1 MVEILSDR
9 HGVKP
14 VSTATTHISPEEE
27 AAINGL
33 LLRMR
38 EAWERGDGAAYG
50 SVFTEDARYVS
61 ATGTRTVGREQISAS
76 HQQIFD
82 SFFAGTR
89 LSSSFPFELQPVA
102 PGLILIHASGAVLF
116 SGEREQTVA
125 PNGLL
130 TIVAVATDDGWR
142 IASFANTPTGRARSA
157 RFVLRYLR
165 ARLRA
170 LQIESAKARTHMLH
184 QKRDNIARWRG

>member
-1 MVEILSDR
+1 M
-9 HGVKP
+9 
-14 VSTATTHISPEEE
+14 STPTTHISPEQQ

-33 LLRMR
+33 LLQMR
-38 EAWERGDGAAYG
+38 EAWERGDGTAYG
-50 SVFTEDARYVS
+50 SLFTEDARYVS
-61 ATGTRTVGREQISAS
+61 ATGTRTVGPDQIAAS

-89 LSSSFPFELQPVA
+89 VGSSFLSEFQLVS
-102 PGLILIHASGAVLF
+102 PGVVLIHGSGAVLF
-116 SGEREQTVA
+116 TGESEQAVA

-130 TIVAVATDDGWR
+130 TMVTVATDDGWR

-165 ARLRA
+165 SRLRA
-170 LQIESAKARTHMLH
+170 FRTESAEAKAHMLRRK
-184 QKRDNIARWRG
+184 QANIARWRS